1 MATAKSCGELQL
13 IGISNNTF
21 KVQADSGSV
30 ITFCGESGND
40 LFNQHICAFRYN
52 EFLFIF

>member
-30 ITFCGESGND
+30 ITFCGESGKD

-52 EFLFIF
+52 EFLFF